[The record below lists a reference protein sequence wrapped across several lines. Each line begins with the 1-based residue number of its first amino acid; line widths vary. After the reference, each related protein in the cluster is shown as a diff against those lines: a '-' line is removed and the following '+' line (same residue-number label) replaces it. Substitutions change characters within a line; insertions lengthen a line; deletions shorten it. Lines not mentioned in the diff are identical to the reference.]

1 VVVECDSLI
10 YGYVVESRNWV
21 LRPLIESAGVTRAK
35 GGVALS
41 IRSKATGVYN
51 ALYFAI

>member
-10 YGYVVESRNWV
+10 YGYVVESRNWI
-21 LRPLIESAGVTRAK
+21 LRSLIESAGVTRAK
-35 GGVALS
+35 SGVALS
-41 IRSKATGVYN
+41 IWSKATGIYT